1 VRPVSADYTGLK
13 GYGML
18 EALVYI
24 SAANPEVGDKDIQDI
39 LAVAERNNSAVQL
52 TGALIFTGSI
62 FIQLLEGNPRS
73 LDRTM
78 DRIVSDGRHSSVI
91 GLARGPIEQRQF
103 PSWSMAYQVMDGV
116 AADQLHAQVG
126 WDNTVKKLLDA
137 IPHQHSIN
145 SLTPIFAGV
154 LRELLS

>member
-1 VRPVSADYTGLK
+1 
-13 GYGML
+13 ML

-24 SAANPEVGDKDIQDI
+24 SAADPEIGDRDIQDI
-39 LAVAERNNSAVQL
+39 LAAAERNNPAEQL

-62 FIQLLEGNPRS
+62 FVQLLEGSPVC
-73 LDRTM
+73 LDAM
-78 DRIVSDGRHSSVI
+78 MGRIVSDSRNSAVI
-91 GLARGPIEQRQF
+91 GLARGPIAQRQF
-103 PSWSMAYQVMDGV
+103 PSWSMAYQVMDGL

-137 IPHQHSIN
+137 IPYQHSIN

-154 LRELLS
+154 LSELQS

>member
-1 VRPVSADYTGLK
+1 
-13 GYGML
+13 ML

-24 SAANPEVGDKDIQDI
+24 SAADQKVGVQDIQNI

-78 DRIVSDGRHSSVI
+78 DRIVSDSRHNAVI
-91 GLARGPIEQRQF
+91 GLARGPIVQRQF
-103 PSWSMAYQVMDGV
+103 PSWSMAYQNTDGV
-116 AADQLHAQVG
+116 AADQLHAQLG
-126 WDNTVKKLLDA
+126 WDNTVKKLLDT
-137 IPHQHSIN
+137 IPHQHSIT
-145 SLTPIFAGV
+145 SLTPVFAGI
-154 LRELLS
+154 LTELQS